1 MKYTPFNVNYARR
14 TALSGAIGSV
24 MEWYDFAIFVYL
36 APIISTIFFPS
47 KDSLGSLTATYA
59 IFAFGFVSRPFG
71 AIVYGHVGDC
81 MGRKP
86 VLILSVA
93 MMGGATF
100 CVGLLPTFDQLGP
113 TAVIA
118 LIILRIFQGF
128 SVGGE
133 FPGSTAFIIE
143 LSPPKRRGFF
153 GSWIVSGSGI
163 GFLIGSASAVA
174 TAYFLGPDDLADWGW
189 RIPFLGGGVIAII
202 AYYFRSGIDEKR
214 PDAPIKAEQGSPLL
228 VAFQEHWLDMLRVG
242 GLALTVNAG
251 FYLMFVYAIT
261 FLTKNVHL
269 SATSVMGI
277 NTLCL
282 LAIAVCP
289 LCFAVLSDKIGRK
302 PILLFGTISILLLSW
317 PLFWLMDHQNLYF
330 VFLGLF
336 GFAVIFSMIFSVNPA
351 VMAEILPH
359 KIRIST
365 LSVAYNLT
373 LTLFGG
379 TAPLVALFLVDWT
392 DSVFSPVYYL
402 MGLGIISLLTILS
415 IPETGGKKLHD

>member
-1 MKYTPFNVNYARR
+1 MRYPSFNVNYARR

-36 APIISTIFFPS
+36 APVISSVFFPS

-59 IFAFGFVSRPFG
+59 IFAFGFISRPFG
-71 AIVYGHVGDC
+71 AIVYGHIGDC

-163 GFLIGSASAVA
+163 GFLIGSASAVS
-174 TAYFLGPDDLADWGW
+174 TAYILGPEDLADWGW
-189 RIPFLGGGVIAII
+189 RIPFLGGGAIAII

-214 PDAPIKAEQGSPLL
+214 PDGVAAKENGSPLL
-228 VAFQEHWLDMLRVG
+228 VAFKEHWLDMLRVG
-242 GLALTVNAG
+242 GLALTVNTG

-261 FLTKNVHL
+261 FLTNSVHL
-269 SATSVMGI
+269 PSTSVMGI

-282 LAIAVCP
+282 FAIAVFP
-289 LCFAVLSDKIGRK
+289 LGFSVLSDKIGRK
-302 PILLFGTISILLLSW
+302 PILLFGTISILLFSW
-317 PLFWLMDHQNLYF
+317 PLFWLLDHQNLYF

-379 TAPLVALFLVDWT
+379 TAPLVALFLVTWT
-392 DSVFSPVYYL
+392 ESVFSPVYYL
-402 MGLGIISLLTILS
+402 MGLAIVSLLTILLL
-415 IPETGGKKLHD
+415 PETGGRKLRD

>member
-1 MKYTPFNVNYARR
+1 MKHQTFNVKSARR

-24 MEWYDFAIFVYL
+24 MEWYDFSIFVYL
-36 APIISTIFFPS
+36 APVISSLFFPS
-47 KDSLGSLTATYA
+47 KDSVGSLTATYA
-59 IFAFGFVSRPFG
+59 IFAFGFISRPFG
-71 AIVYGHVGDC
+71 AFVYGHIGDS

-113 TAVIA
+113 TAVVA
-118 LIILRIFQGF
+118 LIVLRIFQGF

-143 LSPPKRRGFF
+143 LSPPEKRGFF

-163 GFLIGSASAVA
+163 GFLIGSASAVF
-174 TAYFLGPDDLADWGW
+174 TAYILGPEDLADWGW
-189 RIPFLGGGVIAII
+189 RIPFLGGGVIAIV
-202 AYYFRSGIDEKR
+202 AYYFRSGIDETHQNKEAVA
-214 PDAPIKAEQGSPLL
+214 DKGSPLL

-261 FLTKNVHL
+261 YLTNNLHL

-282 LAIAVCP
+282 LAIAFCP
-289 LCFAVLSDKIGRK
+289 LCFSILSDKIGRK

-317 PLFWLMDHQNLYF
+317 PLFWLLNHNNLYF
-330 VFLGLF
+330 VFFGLF
-336 GFAVIFSMIFSVNPA
+336 GFAVIFSMVFSINPA

-359 KIRIST
+359 KIRVST

-373 LTLFGG
+373 LTFFGG
-379 TAPLVALFLVDWT
+379 TAPLIALFLVTWT
-392 DSVFSPVYYL
+392 GSEFSPVYYL
-402 MGLGIISLLTILS
+402 MGLSIVSLVTIFS
-415 IPETGGKKLHD
+415 IPETGGRKLRD